1 MPVFLPTSQVSV
13 QLTGTSSVP
22 NNFTVE
28 IYRWDVATDAA
39 VYDRT
44 IITGLTKTATSTIN
58 GGSLTVSPYYGI
70 TGITGLDN
78 YVKLT
83 STTSCST
90 TATQDITTAALTVYV
105 PSSGTFTD
113 IYNDYPT
120 SQGVTFN
127 QSGVGYG
134 FDSFAVT
141 GPPGG
146 QTITGN
152 HVVGIFDTLSYINA
166 SDFTLQYA
174 YGKNM
179 AGDTIYGDY
188 ANGPFSSF
196 SITKSGKS
204 FTLTGSSNTSLAPD
218 NVYIKGVIR
227 LTYTPNTNP
236 INFVDFDYWYKP
248 STS

>member
-1 MPVFLPTSQVSV
+1 MPVFLPSSQVSV
-13 QLTGTSSVP
+13 RLTGTSSIP

-44 IITGLTKTATSTIN
+44 IVTGLTKTATSSVN
-58 GGSLTVSPYYGI
+58 GGTLLNGYGI
-70 TGITGLDN
+70 SGITGLDN

-90 TATQDITTAALTVYV
+90 TATQDITTAALTAYQ

-120 SQGVTFN
+120 TPQSTTFN
-127 QSGVGYG
+127 QYGSGTGY
-134 FDSFAVT
+134 DSFAVT
-141 GPPGG
+141 GPFGS

-152 HVVGIFDTLSYINA
+152 HGVGVFDTLSYINA
-166 SDFTLQYA
+166 SDFTLEYG
-174 YGKNM
+174 YGKNT

-188 ANGPFSSF
+188 QYGPFSSF
-196 SITKSGKS
+196 SITKLDKS

-218 NVYIKGVIR
+218 NVYIKGTIR
-227 LTYTPNTNP
+227 LTYTPSGE
-236 INFVDFDYWYKP
+236 FVDFDYWYNP
-248 STS
+248 TNL

>member
-44 IITGLTKTATSTIN
+44 IVTGLTRTAISSIN
-58 GGSLTVSPYYGI
+58 SGSLAVSPYYGI

-90 TATQDITTAALTVYV
+90 TATQDITTAALTVYQ

-120 SQGVTFN
+120 SQGTTFN
-127 QSGVGYG
+127 QTGSGYG
-134 FDSFAVT
+134 YDSFAVT
-141 GPPGG
+141 GGH
-146 QTITGN
+146 IFGN
-152 HVVGIFDTLSYINA
+152 HPLAVFSTLSYIDA
-166 SDFTLQYA
+166 TGFTLSYVS
-174 YGKNM
+174 GKNM
-179 AGDTIYGDY
+179 AGDTIYGAY

-196 SITKSGKS
+196 SITKSGKL
-204 FTLTGSSNTSLAPD
+204 FTLTGSANTSLAPD
-218 NVYIKGVIR
+218 SVYIKGIMR
-227 LTYTPNTNP
+227 LTHNSSTNY
-236 INFVDFDYWYKP
+236 VDFDYWYNP
-248 STS
+248 SNL